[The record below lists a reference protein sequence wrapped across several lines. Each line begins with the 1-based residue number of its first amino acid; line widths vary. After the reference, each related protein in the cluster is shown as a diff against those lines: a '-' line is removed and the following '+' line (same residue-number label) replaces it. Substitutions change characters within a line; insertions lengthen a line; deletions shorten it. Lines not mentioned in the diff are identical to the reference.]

1 MSRLTLPTLFR
12 PAWAL
17 VLAGAFFLCGPA
29 AAQPIDEP
37 QGKELASEAMAHYKK
52 SEFEG
57 ALDKFNQARAI
68 YPTGQVLRMT
78 GYTLIALG
86 RWLEA
91 AQTLDEALNTDFKPL
106 LPRDAEHAQDQLD
119 IALSHLSVAE
129 ISSSVSG
136 ATLSVDDGPERPLP
150 ATVYLEP
157 GNHRFVVTAP
167 EHAPVEREQELT
179 EGSRTRLELDPTELE
194 PEEPAPQP
202 KPKPKPKP
210 VEPEEPSS
218 AFGWFP
224 GQGIAGLATASV
236 GVVFTGV
243 AIGTGIYGASLR
255 SAVRNNISAHNQQY
269 DASCAANTDSCLAD
283 IAIIN
288 RDGERAQTY
297 QNVALGTGITGGALI
312 AVGATL
318 FLFSDM
324 SPLAPAD
331 TGQGDRA
338 GGLTLGCLPTL
349 GGAACQGS
357 F

>member
-1 MSRLTLPTLFR
+1 MRRSILTSV
-12 PAWAL
+12 AL
-17 VLAGAFFLCGPA
+17 A
-29 AAQPIDEP
+29 AALSCLSSVVVAQPIDEP
-37 QGKELASEAMAHYKK
+37 QGKELASEAMAHYKD
-52 SEFEG
+52 SEFDD

-91 AQTLDEALNTDFKPL
+91 AQTLDEALTTEFKPL

-119 IALSHLSVAE
+119 VALSHLSVAE
-129 ISSSVSG
+129 ISSSV
-136 ATLSVDDGPERPLP
+136 ADAKVSVDDGPARSLP

-157 GNHRFVVTAP
+157 GAHRFVVTAP
-167 EHAPVEREQELT
+167 EHAPVEREQDLS

-194 PEEPAPQP
+194 PEAPVEQP
-202 KPKPKPKP
+202 KPKPKPVAP
-210 VEPEEPSS
+210 PPEEPSS

-224 GQGIAGLATASV
+224 GQGVVGLATAGV

-243 AIGTGIYGASLR
+243 AIGTGIYGSTLR
-255 SAVRNNISAHNQQY
+255 SAVRDNISAHNQQY

-283 IAIIN
+283 IALIN

-297 QNVALGTGITGGALI
+297 QNVAMGTGIAGGALI

-331 TGQGDRA
+331 ADGDRDT
-338 GGLTLGCLPTL
+338 GFTLGCLPTL
-349 GGAACQGS
+349 GGGACQGT

>member
-1 MSRLTLPTLFR
+1 MRRPTLTSL
-12 PAWAL
+12 AL
-17 VLAGAFFLCGPA
+17 ATALWCLAGVA

-37 QGKELASEAMAHYKK
+37 QGKELASEAMTHYKE
-52 SEFEG
+52 SEFED
-57 ALDKFNQARAI
+57 ALDKFRQARAI

-91 AQTLDEALNTDFKPL
+91 ANTLDEALTTEFKPL

-119 IALSHLSVAE
+119 VALSHLSVAE
-129 ISSSVSG
+129 ISSSV
-136 ATLSVDDGPERPLP
+136 ADARLSVDDGPEQPLP

-157 GNHRFVVTAP
+157 GAHRFVVTAP
-167 EHAPVEREQELT
+167 EHAPVEREQELN

-202 KPKPKPKP
+202 KPRPKP
-210 VEPEEPSS
+210 VAPPPEEPSS

-224 GQGIAGLATASV
+224 GQGIVGLATAGV
-236 GVVFTGV
+236 GLVFGGV
-243 AIGTGIYGASLR
+243 AIGTGVYGSSLR
-255 SAVRNNISAHNQQY
+255 SAVRDNISAHNQQY
-269 DASCAANTDSCLAD
+269 DAACAANTDSCLAD
-283 IAIIN
+283 IELIN

-297 QNVALGTGITGGALI
+297 QNVAMGTGIAGGALF

-331 TGQGDRA
+331 TGGGDRA
-338 GGLTLGCLPTL
+338 TGDGFTLGCLPTL

>member
-1 MSRLTLPTLFR
+1 MRRLTLPSL
-12 PAWAL
+12 AL
-17 VLAGAFFLCGPA
+17 A
-29 AAQPIDEP
+29 AAFVCLSGSASAQPVDEP
-37 QGKELASEAMAHYKK
+37 QGKELASEAMDFYKD
-52 SEFEG
+52 SAFEE
-57 ALDKFNQARAI
+57 ALDKFSQARAI

-91 AQTLDEALNTDFKPL
+91 ARTLDEALTTEFKPL

-119 IALSHLSVAE
+119 IALSHLGVVE
-129 ISSSVSG
+129 VSSSVSG
-136 ATLSVDDGPERPLP
+136 AALSVDDGPEQPLP

-157 GNHRFVVTAP
+157 GAHRFVVTAP
-167 EHAPVEREQELT
+167 DHAPVEREQDLE
-179 EGSRTRLELDPTELE
+179 EGSRTRIELDPTELE
-194 PEEPAPQP
+194 PEEPAPEP
-202 KPKPKPKP
+202 KPKPRP
-210 VEPEEPSS
+210 VAPPPEEPSS

-224 GQGIAGLATASV
+224 GQGIVGLATAGA
-236 GVVFTGV
+236 GVVLTGV
-243 AIGTGIYGASLR
+243 AIGTGIYGGTLR
-255 SAVRNNISAHNQQY
+255 AAVRDNISAHNQQY

-283 IAIIN
+283 IALIN

-297 QNVALGTGITGGALI
+297 QNVAMGTGIAGGALI

-331 TGQGDRA
+331 TGGGDRA
-338 GGLTLGCLPTL
+338 STFTLGCLPTL